1 MDLHIIRKEI
11 IDILVIKR
19 KSINLSFI
27 EDTHTYY
34 MSDLNGNIKDNYPSV
49 SKVLKNFYIPFPEQ
63 EISLRKAK
71 GDLIEQQ
78 RLLEEWRMAGE
89 YSTNMGSRVHYL
101 LEQHLVSLYGSYKDV
116 RKPIFECDDNQIYSS
131 NNMINAGYDFISLMH
146 DRNIVL
152 LDTEMVLGSPE
163 LGYTGQPDKVWLY
176 NNNGNLGLICTDWKT
191 NQPKNFEVH
200 WYTKQMLAPF
210 EKYHDTSLSH
220 YYLQLPLY
228 VRLLLNMLKGTKYEN
243 IKFLGA
249 VIVLLK
255 DDGTFQEYKIPKD
268 IINKVF
274 DLNFPY
280 ILSK

>member
-1 MDLHIIRKEI
+1 MDLHKIRKEI
-11 IDILVIKR
+11 LDILDIKR

-34 MSDLNGNIKDNYPSV
+34 MSDLNGDIKDNYPSV

-78 RLLEEWRMAGE
+78 KLLKEWRLAGE
-89 YSTNMGSRVHYL
+89 YSTNMGSRAHYI
-101 LEQHLVSLYGSYKDV
+101 LEQHLVSLYENYKDV
-116 RKPIFECDDNQIYSS
+116 RQPIFECDENQIYVSD
-131 NNMINAGYDFISLMH
+131 NMVKAGCNYIQLMH

-176 NNNGNLGLICTDWKT
+176 NNNGNIGLIISDWKT

-200 WYTKQMLAPF
+200 WYTKQMLSPF
-210 EKYHDTSLSH
+210 EKYHDTALSH
-220 YYLQLPLY
+220 YYIQLPLY
-228 VRLLLNMLKGTKYEN
+228 VRLLLGMLKGSKYEN

-249 VIVLLK
+249 VIVLIK
-255 DDGTFQEYKIPKD
+255 DDATYKEYKVPKD
-268 IINKVF
+268 VINKVF

-280 ILSK
+280 ILRK